1 MARPF
6 HSAGA
11 WPCAGCLIDRVKSSP
26 YRKIFAGASITSV
39 PTQGLRKARQR
50 GDAYG
55 ASPHQNTPERTRTP
69 EQNGCPPSLRAI
81 SGGVAGPFWPPQLL
95 PGHLPSFGG
104 EIRRRRRRPRHFGLR
119 TCHEECVRSRG
130 CRRVARGASTITS
143 LGGVAEA
150 QPQPRG
156 SLSAFGR
163 VFGQKR
169 PHGKAALQ
177 SGFARARALAWL
189 QCWAAGSHKRHQ
201 GAR

>member
-1 MARPF
+1 MTLLRVPYARPLVPGISTDTISERADEALSELLSVTCARLPAFFF
-6 HSAGA
+6 HLAT
-11 WPCAGCLIDRVKSSP
+11 RVVTAISMEM
-26 YRKIFAGASITSV
+26 AV
-39 PTQGLRKARQR
+39 
-50 GDAYG
+50 
-55 ASPHQNTPERTRTP
+55 
-69 EQNGCPPSLRAI
+69 RAI

-143 LGGVAEA
+143 LGVVAEA

-177 SGFARARALAWL
+177 SGFARARALAWW
-189 QCWAAGSHKRHQ
+189 QCWTVSAVTNIIRIW
-201 GAR
+201 

>member
-1 MARPF
+1 MYARPLVPGI
-6 HSAGA
+6 STDTISERADEA
-11 WPCAGCLIDRVKSSP
+11 LSEMVSVTCARLPAFFPHLATRVVTAISMEM
-26 YRKIFAGASITSV
+26 AV
-39 PTQGLRKARQR
+39 
-50 GDAYG
+50 
-55 ASPHQNTPERTRTP
+55 
-69 EQNGCPPSLRAI
+69 RAI

-163 VFGQKR
+163 VFGQRR

-177 SGFARARALAWL
+177 SGFAQARALAWW
-189 QCWAAGSHKRHQ
+189 QCWTVSVVTNVTRIW
-201 GAR
+201 